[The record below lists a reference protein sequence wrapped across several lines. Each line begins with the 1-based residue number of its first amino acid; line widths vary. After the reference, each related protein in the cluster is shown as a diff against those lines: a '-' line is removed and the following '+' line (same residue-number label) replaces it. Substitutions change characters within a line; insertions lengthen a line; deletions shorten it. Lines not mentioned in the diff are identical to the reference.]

1 MLLMYLR
8 KLFLILALTLQSC
21 SFPLDFLK
29 RSEYLVIRTR
39 ASYSVVD
46 VDGNQAI
53 SPTPTYSTSPVFET
67 VIQTFRSKYT
77 SSTLTTNEP
86 AGSRATAQGLTEILS
101 AVTLTI
107 SRSKTVCSDSTP
119 TTTST
124 VAISTESRLPPNPS
138 YFIVNPEGTPAPPN
152 VAVATTTITI
162 KNDLRPYNTASAL
175 STFPNALV
183 RILSSASAMATARS
197 FSTTLHSK
205 LPSVTNKRPQP
216 SSTTISVYEP
226 TGNPST
232 SYDRVRNAPYH
243 FPNITSTTS
252 SAGWNKEVRVALVDS
267 EDS

>member
-1 MLLMYLR
+1 MYLR
-8 KLFLILALTLQSC
+8 KLFPILALTLQSC
-21 SFPLDFLK
+21 SFPLDLLK
-29 RSEYLVIRTR
+29 RSEYLVIPTR

-46 VDGNQAI
+46 VDGNQAF

-77 SSTLTTNEP
+77 STTLTTNEP
-86 AGSRATAQGLTEILS
+86 AGSRATVQGLTEILS
-101 AVTLTI
+101 AITLTI

-119 TTTST
+119 VTTST
-124 VAISTESRLPPNPS
+124 VAISTESRLPLNPS

-152 VAVATTTITI
+152 VAIATTTITI
-162 KNDLRPYNTASAL
+162 KSDLRPYNTASAL
-175 STFPNALV
+175 PTFPNALV

-197 FSTTLHSK
+197 FSTTLQAPASK
-205 LPSVTNKRPQP
+205 LPSVTSKRPQP
-216 SSTTISVYEP
+216 SSTAISAYEP

-252 SAGWNKEVRVALVDS
+252 SAEWNKEVRVALVDS